1 MNLMLKAEG
10 LLKSFGGLTAVANVD
25 LAVAEGEIRSVI
37 GTNGAGKTTLFNLLT
52 GYWKCDAGKVF
63 LDGRDITSIS
73 APERVCLG
81 VARTFQR
88 TNIFANLSV
97 EENVLIPLL
106 RKHGRSRNVVTPSNR
121 LYKKE
126 IEDLLESVALS
137 EQRGRIAGTLSH
149 GHQRCLE
156 LAIALANSPRLL
168 LLDEPAA
175 GMSVSECAQM
185 MDLVKNIN
193 QQRNLTILLTEHDMN
208 VVFSLSERIT
218 VMHLGRV
225 IAEGTPDEIKNNS
238 QVQQIYLGEVR

>member
-1 MNLMLKAEG
+1 MHLMLKAEK

-25 LAVAEGEIRSVI
+25 LAVAEGEVRSVI
-37 GTNGAGKTTLFNLLT
+37 GTNGAGKTSLFNLLT
-52 GYWKCDAGKVF
+52 GYWSCDAGKIF
-63 LDGRDITSIS
+63 LDGKDITSVS
-73 APERVCLG
+73 APDRVCLG

-88 TNIFANLSV
+88 TNIFGNLTI

-106 RKHGRSRNVVTPSNR
+106 RKHGRSRNVVTPANR

-126 IEDLLESVALS
+126 IEDILESVALS
-137 EQRGRIAGTLSH
+137 ESRGRIAGTLSH

-185 MDLVKNIN
+185 MELDKDIN
-193 QQRNLTILLTEHDMN
+193 KRLGLTILLTEHDMN
-208 VVFSLSERIT
+208 VVFSLSEMIT

-225 IAEGTPDEIKNNS
+225 IAEGTPDEIKNNRE
-238 QVQQIYLGEVR
+238 VQQIYLGEAR